1 MVNESRRAGRNV
13 LYQTAAK
20 ASFVAGGYA
29 VHLGM
34 GKYLGPV
41 AYGTIG
47 IVLSITGI
55 LRILVMNG
63 IRQAV
68 SRLTAVSEVS
78 AASEIR
84 RKALQAQVIF
94 VTVVTLIYLALVGP
108 LSQWLGDETLVPYLR
123 LAALFIPLAG
133 FYVIYLSSL
142 NGLRE
147 FGRQA
152 GIIIL
157 YNVMRV
163 LGSLGLVLL
172 GLHIYGA
179 VIGLL
184 LAPFAALVAGWLVTR
199 DLDKKRNRK
208 QYPPVFDDSQ
218 TTTLVRF
225 GVPMLF
231 YAVGTSILLNLSLF
245 LVKRILSDAAA
256 TGVYAAAMALSQS
269 LYYMAQVFVEILF
282 PSVGAISSRLDR
294 REVVAYIR
302 RWLRFAVMT
311 LFLGAMMLSAGAR
324 EIIEWTYANRYSE
337 AAGPLAWLSWGMC
350 FYALFVILT
359 NIIAALGK
367 PWAAFALALG
377 LVPLSAVLNV
387 YLIPKFNLTGAAIAT
402 TGTLLVG
409 TVGAFLW
416 LSTFAGHPLDILT
429 LVRIGLATLLAGTL
443 TTLSGLYSNVLGQ
456 WVVATLVYFS
466 VLIVSRELTQSDW
479 AAIKNSF
486 LPTHLERRSN
496 ERA

>member
-1 MVNESRRAGRNV
+1 M

-34 GKYLGPV
+34 GKHLGPA

-47 IVLSITGI
+47 IILSITNI
-55 LRILVMNG
+55 LRILIMNG
-63 IRQAV
+63 MRQAV

-84 RKALQAQVIF
+84 HKALQAQSVF
-94 VTVVTLIYLALVGP
+94 VTVVTLIYLALVSP

-147 FGRQA
+147 FDKQA

-157 YNVMRV
+157 YNVVRV

-172 GLHIYGA
+172 GFHVYGA

-184 LAPFAALVAGWLVTR
+184 LAPLAALVAGWLVTR
-199 DLDKKRNRK
+199 DLDTKRTRR
-208 QYPPVFDDSQ
+208 QHTPVLDNSH
-218 TTTLVRF
+218 TATLVRF

-231 YAVGTSILLNLSLF
+231 YAVGTSVLLNLSLF
-245 LVKRILSDAAA
+245 LVKRTLSGETAA
-256 TGVYAAAMALSQS
+256 GIYAAAMALSQS

-294 REVVAYIR
+294 KEVVNYIR
-302 RWLRFAVMT
+302 RWLRLATMA
-311 LFLGAMMLSAGAR
+311 LFLGSMLLSTGAY
-324 EIIEWTYANRYSE
+324 EIVKWTYDTNYTA

-367 PWAAFALALG
+367 PWVAFALTLG
-377 LVPLSAVLNV
+377 LVPLSAVLNA
-387 YLIPKFNLTGAAIAT
+387 YLIPEFNLTGAAMAT
-402 TGTLLVG
+402 TGILLMG

-416 LSTFAGHPLDILT
+416 LSASTGHPLDILT
-429 LVRIGLATLLAGTL
+429 LVRICLATLLAETL
-443 TTLSGLYSNVLGQ
+443 VTSSDLQNNLLRQ
-456 WVVATLVYFS
+456 WGIAIPVYFS
-466 VLIVSRELTQSDW
+466 ALIVSGELTQNDW
-479 AAIKNSF
+479 AAIKKQFSAYT
-486 LPTHLERRSN
+486 PGRTQQ
-496 ERA
+496 